1 MKNRKVWL
9 YLIAVGAI
17 VLLSFFGKDGS
28 TAIVTLTGL
37 YFGAN
42 VSQKYVKD
50 GQSNKNVD

>member
-42 VSQKYVKD
+42 VSQKYVKE
-50 GQSNKNVD
+50 SNKNVD

>member
-9 YLIAVGAI
+9 YIIAVGAI